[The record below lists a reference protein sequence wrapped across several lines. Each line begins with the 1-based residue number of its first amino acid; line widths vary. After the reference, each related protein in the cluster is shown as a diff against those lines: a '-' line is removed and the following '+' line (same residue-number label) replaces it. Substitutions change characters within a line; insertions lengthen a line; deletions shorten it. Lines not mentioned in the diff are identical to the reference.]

1 MSRGFKGFPG
11 GGGNMQALLQQAQK
25 MQKEMQKAQAEAEAF
40 EVEGSAGGGA
50 VTFVVNGRHE
60 VLRVAVKPEAVDP
73 SDVELLLDMI
83 LAAANDAL
91 SKIRKNTEE
100 ALAKVT
106 GGMKMPGL
114 F

>member
-1 MSRGFKGFPG
+1 
-11 GGGNMQALLQQAQK
+11 MQGLMQQAQK
-25 MQKEMQKAQAEAEAF
+25 MQKDMQRAQEEAEAI

-50 VTFVVNGRHE
+50 VTFVMNGRHE
-60 VLRVAVKPEAVDP
+60 VLRVVVKPEAVDP
-73 SDVELLLDMI
+73 SDVELLQDMI